1 MLVRFDSEVG
11 GFTMFGDVAV
21 QLLKMM
27 GHSGTVPSAIV
38 AKDIPQAVA
47 RLQAAL
53 GALPAEPAQT
63 GTARDGKEEP
73 KVSLR
78 QRAYPLV
85 ELLDRAAK
93 ADCDV
98 LWNKA

>member
-1 MLVRFDSEVG
+1 MLVRFDSRFG
-11 GFTMFGDVAV
+11 GFTMFGDIAV

-27 GHSGTVPSAIV
+27 GHSGTVPSALL
-38 AKDIPQAVA
+38 AQDIPLALERLKAAVA
-47 RLQAAL
+47 AAP
-53 GALPAEPAQT
+53 APPAESGGNEREA
-63 GTARDGKEEP
+63 EP

-78 QRAYPLV
+78 QRAHPLI

-98 LWNKA
+98 LWDKA